1 MPTHI
6 VRCSLFYQA
15 SFLRVMYQGNY
26 QFHCAADY
34 RGPNAEGAPTDPR
47 DISVVL
53 DPKSVSIRL
62 GFSAGPFPKDYS
74 LIWDQKGSSPSV
86 FCKVKLFFGVMTC
99 FR

>member
-1 MPTHI
+1 
-6 VRCSLFYQA
+6 
-15 SFLRVMYQGNY
+15 MYQGNY

-62 GFSAGPFPKDYS
+62 GFSAVISERLQLDLGS
-74 LIWDQKGSSPSV
+74 KGIV
-86 FCKVKLFFGVMTC
+86 AICL
-99 FR
+99 